1 MAPNKKA
8 AGTRNTTT
16 AANANDSRLP
26 HILPRPSSISK
37 PYDGHLLPR
46 SEAEID
52 FDEQESDTIAVCPNE
67 ALSCLD
73 RANAAFQETSV
84 ELNRLVLALR
94 RSNWYPRDFLPSCP
108 AVCTFAE
115 TAVRNLQLAIY
126 HLSVLVTANANS
138 KPGNR
143 RG

>member
-52 FDEQESDTIAVCPNE
+52 LDEQESDTVALCPNE

-94 RSNWYPRDFLPSCP
+94 RSPRYARDFLPSCP
-108 AVCTFAE
+108 AVCNLAE
-115 TAVRNLQLAIY
+115 TAVRNLQLAFY
-126 HLSVLVTANANS
+126 YLSVLVTAEANH
-138 KPGNR
+138 KQNIRKG
-143 RG
+143 

>member
-1 MAPNKKA
+1 MADPNKKA
-8 AGTRNTTT
+8 ARTTTT

-26 HILPRPSSISK
+26 PIVPRLPPISK

-52 FDEQESDTIAVCPNE
+52 YDEQESDTLALCPNE
-67 ALSCLD
+67 ALWCLD

-94 RSNWYPRDFLPSCP
+94 RSHSYPRDFLPSCP
-108 AVCTFAE
+108 AVCNFAE
-115 TAVRNLQLAIY
+115 TAVRNLQLALY
-126 HLSVLVTANANS
+126 HLSVLVTAKANS
-138 KPGNR
+138 KQGNR
-143 RG
+143 KG